1 MRRKDCSHCSGDAM
15 QTEVFHG
22 ILIPFRG
29 TALGTACVLFMK
41 NRLNPMFQRALT
53 GFVVPLLL
61 YLLKFFGRSHSHSGG
76 TDPGDV
82 GK

>member
-1 MRRKDCSHCSGDAM
+1 MRRKGCSHCSGDAM

-29 TALGTACVLFMK
+29 TALDTACVLFMK

-53 GFVVPLLL
+53 GSVVPLLL
-61 YLLKFFGRSHSHSGG
+61 YLLKFFGRSHSRSGG